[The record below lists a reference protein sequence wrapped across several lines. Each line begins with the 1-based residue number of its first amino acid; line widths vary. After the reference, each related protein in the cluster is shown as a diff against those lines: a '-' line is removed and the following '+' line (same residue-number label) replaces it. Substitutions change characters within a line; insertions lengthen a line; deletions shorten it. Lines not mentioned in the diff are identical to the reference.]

1 MIQASLPPYLAAAL
15 TVLISFIV
23 GGIIVNLLSKYLH
36 RKAKRHSNNSEL
48 VKRTTRPVLLLTL
61 FTGLYHATTYLSL
74 SYNADQFID
83 GVAYTGIVILIAYI
97 LTQTAKLL
105 IRRHVQGDVIGEHA
119 PKFLGNVVGIIIFVP
134 AVLIILARFNIEITP
149 ILATLGVGSLAVGL
163 ALQGTLGNFFAGLR
177 LISEKPIK
185 VGDYVEIL
193 ERNVE
198 GFIEDIGW
206 STTRVRTIRDN
217 IVVVPNSSFVES
229 NLFNSS
235 LPRPEST
242 VLLETGVSYD
252 EDLEHVE
259 QVCKEVISYIQDTHD
274 DAVSDHEPW
283 VRFKSFDDSNISVRL
298 GIRVTSY
305 DKRYGVFHELIK
317 ALKARFDE
325 EDIEISWPIRKIYDM
340 QSDST
345 V

>member
-1 MIQASLPPYLAAAL
+1 MSIVLPDYVSATIILVVSLVAAG
-15 TVLISFIV
+15 IV
-23 GGIIVNLLSKYLH
+23 VRMLNKYL
-36 RKAKRHSNNSEL
+36 RRAMPDSSKSTL
-48 VKRTTRPVLLLTL
+48 VKRTTRPVLIL
-61 FTGLYHATTYLSL
+61 FI
-74 SYNADQFID
+74 FIGVYYGANEFPIPYAAKELID
-83 GVAYTGIVILIAYI
+83 AVAYTGIVILVSYI
-97 LTQTAKLL
+97 ISQLAKLF
-105 IRRHVQGDVIGEHA
+105 INKHVEGDVIGEHA
-119 PKFLGNVVGIIIFVP
+119 PKFLGNVVTIAIFIP
-134 AVLIILARFNIEITP
+134 ATLIILSRFNIEITP

-193 ERNVE
+193 GRNVE

-217 IVVVPNSSFVES
+217 IVVVPNKNFVDS

-235 LPRPEST
+235 LPNPEST

-259 QVCKEVISYIQDTHD
+259 QVCNEVISYIQDTHD
-274 DAVSDHEPW
+274 QAVSDHDPW
-283 VRFKSFDDSNISVRL
+283 IRFNSFDDSNISVRL
-298 GIRVTSY
+298 GVRVKSY

-317 ALKARFDE
+317 ALKSRFDE
-325 EDIEISWPIRKIYDM
+325 ENIEISWPIRKVYDM
-340 QSDST
+340 QANST

>member
-1 MIQASLPPYLAAAL
+1 MIEAGLPPYLSAL
-15 TVLISFIV
+15 LTILVSLIVAGIV
-23 GGIIVNLLSKYLH
+23 VNLLSKYLH
-36 RKAKRHSNNSEL
+36 NKAKRHTDNTEL
-48 VKRTTRPVLLLTL
+48 IKRTTRPVLLLIIL
-61 FTGLYHATTYLSL
+61 TGLYQATSYFTLTYRAARL
-74 SYNADQFID
+74 ID
-83 GVAYTGIVILIAYI
+83 GFTYTGIVLLIAYI
-97 LTQTAKLL
+97 LTQGAKLL
-105 IRRHVQGDVIGEHA
+105 IRRHVKGDVIGEHA
-119 PKFLGNVVGIIIFVP
+119 PKFLGNVVGIIIFIP

-235 LPRPEST
+235 LPSPEST

-252 EDLEHVE
+252 ENLEHVE
-259 QVCKEVISYIQDTHD
+259 RVCKEVISYIQDTHD

-298 GIRVTSY
+298 GIRVKSY

-317 ALKARFDE
+317 ALKARFDD

-340 QSDST
+340 QSNST